1 MKKSQSKITKDPLQE
16 GGVYKFSGG
25 KFILVEPGPEVN
37 LQLTPNQTYK
47 SRDGRPVRI
56 FEVNPGS
63 VDFPIIGAIKDDDGF
78 WVPRVYNEKGISKR
92 PYGGGNDI
100 VAEWSDT

>member
-1 MKKSQSKITKDPLQE
+1 MKKLQSKITKDPLQE

-25 KFILVEPGPEVN
+25 KFILVEAGPEIN
-37 LQLTPNQTYK
+37 LHLTPNQIYK

-56 FEVNPGS
+56 FEVNNGS
-63 VDFPIIGAIKDDDGF
+63 EDFPIIGAIKDENDF

-92 PYGGGNDI
+92 PYGEGNDI
-100 VAEWSDT
+100 VAEWSET